1 MVSDQ
6 KVFNTKVVRL
16 VETVN
21 FAFGVIIIRHRMQP
35 AETKQD
41 QAVFSFEKSEW
52 NPSEWNIAIWVK
64 SFRVVYCHLSE
75 ILPSGILPS
84 EWNPSEW
91 NIAIRVKSFWVK
103 IFTRPTKGLQ
113 IPTGKIAVRVRNFT
127 RPTKGLQ
134 IRVNQPE
141 GKDCPIWS
149 SRWSRME
156 KWSTWKLFV
165 MSKRS
170 TLLLRSLS
178 SEIVYGPQRGYN
190 TRTVQPTTWP
200 SPIQS

>member
-1 MVSDQ
+1 
-6 KVFNTKVVRL
+6 
-16 VETVN
+16 
-21 FAFGVIIIRHRMQP
+21 MQP

-41 QAVFSFEKSEW
+41 QAVFSFGKSEW
-52 NPSEWNIAIWVK
+52 NPSEWNIAIRVK
-64 SFRVVYCHLSE
+64 SFRVKILPSEWNPSEWKYCHLSE
-75 ILPSGILPS
+75 ILSSGILPS

-91 NIAIRVKSFWVK
+91 NIAIRVKSFRVK
-103 IFTRPTKGLQ
+103 VFTRPTKGLQ
-113 IPTGKIAVRVRNFT
+113 IPTGKIAVRVGNFT
-127 RPTKGLQ
+127 RLTKGLQ

-141 GKDCPIWS
+141 GKDWPIWS

-178 SEIVYGPQRGYN
+178 SEIVYGLQRGYN